1 MKHYVLSAAVNLAVD
16 NYVKNLRRAFPSTPW
31 AGVQHYAK
39 RAWFAADEPG
49 VPWDQVESH
58 LMDAWI
64 GDADT
69 TPILVP
75 AIPDRSRIGPRQ
87 KSHLSDG
94 PCTADA
100 AKNSSHHDAV
110 TGAEYEEWSV
120 GRRFHQDQTKAG
132 REPFRDARLDYGS
145 HG

>member
-1 MKHYVLSAAVNLAVD
+1 MKHYVLSAAVNLAVG
-16 NYVKNLRRAFPSTPW
+16 NYLKNLKRAFPSTPW

-64 GDADT
+64 GDADSA
-69 TPILVP
+69 PIRMP
-75 AIPDRSRIGPRQ
+75 AVPDRSRIGPRK
-87 KSHLSDG
+87 KSHLSG
-94 PCTADA
+94 PCTTDPAE
-100 AKNSSHHDAV
+100 NSSHNDAV
-110 TGAEYEEWSV
+110 TGAEYEEGSV
-120 GRRFHQDQTKAG
+120 GRRFLQEQTKAG
-132 REPFRDARLDYGS
+132 REPLRDAGLDYGS

>member
-16 NYVKNLRRAFPSTPW
+16 NYLKNLRRAFPSTPW

-49 VPWDQVESH
+49 VPWDQVESR

-64 GDADT
+64 GDADSA
-69 TPILVP
+69 PIRMP
-75 AIPDRSRIGPRQ
+75 AVPDRSRIGPRK
-87 KSHLSDG
+87 KSHLSG
-94 PCTADA
+94 PCTTDPAE
-100 AKNSSHHDAV
+100 NSSHNDAV

-120 GRRFHQDQTKAG
+120 GRRFLQEQTKAG
-132 REPFRDARLDYGS
+132 REPFRDAGLDYGS